1 MEVLAETAFW
11 LGLGKIIWVD
21 LLLSGDNAV
30 VIALAV
36 RSLPAHQQR
45 RAILLG
51 AGLAILMRVLLT
63 LFAVELL
70 QLPYLKLVG
79 AILLL
84 WIGVKLLSDDGDG
97 EGSVR
102 QGRTMWSA
110 VKTIL
115 MADFVMSLD
124 NVMGVA
130 GAAASAP
137 TALVRDILV
146 LFGLGASI
154 PIVIW
159 GSGVVLKIMERFP
172 TIITLGAMLLG
183 WIAGEMLAV
192 EAFVAEMTKGIPQAE
207 YGIAATGAVLVLI
220 VARLIKG
227 SKNAPV
233 GERDL

>member
-1 MEVLAETAFW
+1 MAAEFW
-11 LGLGKIIWVD
+11 IGLGKIIWVD

-36 RSLPAHQQR
+36 RALPAYQQK
-45 RAILLG
+45 RAVLLG
-51 AGLAILMRVLLT
+51 AGLAILMRVTLT

-70 QLPYLKLVG
+70 QLPYLKFVG
-79 AILLL
+79 ALLLL
-84 WIGVKLLSDDGDG
+84 WIGVKLLRDDGDG
-97 EGSVR
+97 EGHVR
-102 QGRTMWSA
+102 EGRNMWSA
-110 VKTIL
+110 IKTIL

-130 GAAASAP
+130 GAAAGAP

-154 PIVIW
+154 PLVIW
-159 GSGVVLKIMERFP
+159 GSGVVLRVMERFP
-172 TIITLGAMLLG
+172 LIVKLGGMLLG

-192 EAFVAEMTKGIPQAE
+192 ESFVADLIAGIPHAE
-207 YGIAATGAVLVLI
+207 YGIAAAGAALVLLI
-220 VARLIKG
+220 ARLLNG
-227 SKNAPV
+227 SHQAPV

>member
-1 MEVLAETAFW
+1 MEVLMAAEFW
-11 LGLGKIIWVD
+11 IGLGKIIWVD

-36 RSLPAHQQR
+36 RALPAHQQKT
-45 RAILLG
+45 AVLLG
-51 AGLAILMRVLLT
+51 AGLAILMRVGLT

-79 AILLL
+79 ALLLL
-84 WIGVKLLSDDGDG
+84 WIGVKLLCDEDGA
-97 EGSVR
+97 EGRVR
-102 QGRTMWSA
+102 EGRSMWTA
-110 VKTIL
+110 IKTIL

-130 GAAASAP
+130 GAAAAAP

-154 PIVIW
+154 PLVIW
-159 GSGVVLKIMERFP
+159 GSGLVLKTMERFP
-172 TIITLGAMLLG
+172 IIVKLGGMLLG
-183 WIAGEMLAV
+183 WIAGEMLT
-192 EAFVAEMTKGIPQAE
+192 AEPFLASALAGMPHAE
-207 YGIAATGAVLVLI
+207 YGVAGAAAVLVLLI
-220 VARLIKG
+220 ARLLNG
-227 SKNAPV
+227 SRRPAV